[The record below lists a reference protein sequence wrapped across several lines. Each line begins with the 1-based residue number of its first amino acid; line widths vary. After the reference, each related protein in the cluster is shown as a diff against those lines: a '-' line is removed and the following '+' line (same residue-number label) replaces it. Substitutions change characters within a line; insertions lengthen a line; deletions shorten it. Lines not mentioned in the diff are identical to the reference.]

1 LTNDYKFDAM
11 NYKECKTA
19 ISAIKN
25 ADALVICT
33 EWKEFWSID
42 PKKLKTLLSKPII
55 FDGRNIYSPDLM
67 AKYGLTYIGIG
78 SNNVDSD

>member
-1 LTNDYKFDAM
+1 MTADYKFNAKD
-11 NYKECKTA
+11 YKECKTA
-19 ISAIKN
+19 VSAIKN

-42 PKKLKTLLSKPII
+42 PKKLKTLLSNPVV

-67 AKYGLTYIGIG
+67 SKHGLTYIGIG
-78 SNNVDSD
+78 SNNLDSI